1 MRQRSN
7 KGETPTKIET
17 FALFIVHQLVSTYGI
32 CISARTLIDA
42 QFRAIRHV
50 APSLEISYWYWTLT
64 GPPVFLAQVLFALA
78 LGWLVGRRFQ
88 HRTMLW
94 VWVAPT
100 AFLCYALAAIPTLTP
115 NVLPLM
121 LQSGAGQSA
130 FFHYFGTGC
139 RQQDFCFDQILV
151 TLPFYTSVAYSGGAL
166 LARFVLR
173 RSRPTPP
180 PAELAPAVH

>member
-1 MRQRSN
+1 VRRRPN
-7 KGETPTKIET
+7 KDGSQTTIRT
-17 FALFIVHQLVSTYGI
+17 FALFIVHQFVSTYGI
-32 CISARTLIDA
+32 CISARILIDA
-42 QFRAIRHV
+42 QFRAIRHI
-50 APSLEISYWYWTLT
+50 APRLEISYWYRTLT

-78 LGWLVGRRFQ
+78 LGWFVARRYGL
-88 HRTMLW
+88 RTMLW

-139 RQQDFCFDQILV
+139 RQEDFCFDQILV

-166 LARFVLR
+166 LARLVLR
-173 RSRPTPP
+173 RSRPTQP
-180 PAELAPAVH
+180 PAELAPAAH